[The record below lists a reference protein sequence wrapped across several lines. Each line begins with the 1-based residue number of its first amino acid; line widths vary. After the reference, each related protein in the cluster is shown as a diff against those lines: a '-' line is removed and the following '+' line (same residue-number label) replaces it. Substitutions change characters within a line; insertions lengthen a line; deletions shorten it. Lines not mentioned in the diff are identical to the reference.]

1 MCVYGLYLVI
11 LVLLSSLP
19 GHPSTVAEIYRY
31 PVHLHLAPPLWF
43 TAVVFRGHL
52 LHQKTKVL
60 ALLCSAIG
68 VILRLAIL
76 VELQLVTGTDGRT
89 GVGSHTPHVRSPE
102 EYPAQGHS
110 I

>member
-1 MCVYGLYLVI
+1 MKLFSVY

-19 GHPSTVAEIYRY
+19 GHLSTVAEIYRY
-31 PVHLHLAPPLWF
+31 PVHLHLAPPLLF

-76 VELQLVTGTDGRT
+76 VQLQLVTGTDGRT
-89 GVGSHTPHVRSPE
+89 RAMDFSTPP
-102 EYPAQGHS
+102 
-110 I
+110 